1 MNDEA
6 KPAPEHEATDPKEWV
21 DRHGDALFRFA
32 LVRLRG
38 RELAEEIV
46 QEAFL
51 AAFQSRDRYAGRA
64 SERTWLIQIL
74 KNKIADHYRRRN
86 REVPA
91 SDLTGAEERRDSLFD
106 GRGRWGVKPDRW
118 DADPGA
124 LLQQA
129 EFRRTLEHCLRDL
142 PDRQADAFTLRVM
155 EQKSTEEV
163 RKALEVTA
171 TNLGVLL
178 HRARASLRR
187 CLDVS
192 WFGKADS

>member
-1 MNDEA
+1 VNDEA
-6 KPAPEHEATDPKEWV
+6 KSAPGHEATDPKEWV
-21 DRHGDALFRFA
+21 DLHGDALFRFA

-46 QEAFL
+46 QETFL
-51 AAFQSRDRYAGRA
+51 AAFKSRGRYAGRA
-64 SERTWLIQIL
+64 SERTWLTQIL

-91 SDLTGAEERRDSLFD
+91 SDLTGAEEPNDSLFD
-106 GRGRWGVKPDRW
+106 GRGRWGLKPDRW

-124 LLQQA
+124 LLRQA
-129 EFRRTLEHCLRDL
+129 EFRDTLEHCLAEL
-142 PDRQADAFTLRVM
+142 SDRQADAFTLRVM
-155 EQKSTEEV
+155 ERKSTEEV
-163 RKALEVTA
+163 RKVLEVTA

-187 CLDVS
+187 CLEVS
-192 WFGKADS
+192 WFGKAEK

>member
-1 MNDEA
+1 MHDRA

-46 QEAFL
+46 QETFL
-51 AAFQSRDRYAGRA
+51 AAFKSRDRYAGRA
-64 SERTWLIQIL
+64 SERTWLTQIL
-74 KNKIADHYRRRN
+74 KNKIADHYRRKH

-91 SDLTGAEERRDSLFD
+91 SDLVGPEDSTDGLFD
-106 GRGRWGVKPDRW
+106 GRGRWSVKPNRW

-124 LLQQA
+124 LLRQA
-129 EFRRTLEHCLRDL
+129 EFRETLEQCLGEL

-155 EQKSTEEV
+155 EKKPTGEV
-163 RKALEVTA
+163 RNLLEVTA

-178 HRARASLRR
+178 HRARAGLRR

-192 WFGKADS
+192 WFGKAGK